1 MKGSLWEYYKEIG
14 NQYFREKKYEEA
26 LINYKKAIE
35 VNDQIEV
42 LYSNK
47 GTCEK
52 CLKNYRQALI
62 DYKKAV
68 SLNPMNAKNLHRTAS
83 VLLILG
89 ILNEALETQK
99 KSILLAPFEYT
110 YKDQLVIIEEL
121 IEEDKKM
128 LNYFDNNETQKLEE
142 RIDFLIKKYPDFI
155 YLKKMK
161 CQIIIDGLRYDEA
174 IKYITN
180 EIMENKIRDKDFAYY
195 LILVFYLDGRYSEAE
210 ELINIAEREKL
221 YDERYKDLLYKI
233 KNIDSLKQKANDLY
247 FHNKYEEAIKE
258 YTNLLSFDQRNK
270 KFISIILA
278 NRASCY
284 QKLNKNYDALL
295 DLNKCLKINPKYTK
309 GYIKRGNV
317 LLQLKK
323 YKEAIEDFMKA
334 KEIEPNSTN
343 GIEDYFEK
351 TNKKITDLENE
362 LNNEKIRNEKLYK
375 EIISLKNIINNKDF
389 LINDQTDKI
398 DDLRK
403 SIQNFDN
410 VKYTNKDKL
419 LELMEKLEAKE
430 EQLKKVE
437 NELNQTKLRNPFD
450 LKEGERLMTVI
461 FVSGD
466 QKIHHSFICKN
477 TDKFNK
483 LENMLYEI
491 YPNYI
496 DSENYFIVNG
506 EKINKYK
513 SLDFNNIKDSD
524 VITLYQV
531 DFNNESF
538 FNDISQKEYPKENIN
553 QNTNFFFNEKILK

>member
-1 MKGSLWEYYKEIG
+1 
-14 NQYFREKKYEEA
+14 
-26 LINYKKAIE
+26 
-35 VNDQIEV
+35 
-42 LYSNK
+42 
-47 GTCEK
+47 
-52 CLKNYRQALI
+52 
-62 DYKKAV
+62 
-68 SLNPMNAKNLHRTAS
+68 
-83 VLLILG
+83 
-89 ILNEALETQK
+89 
-99 KSILLAPFEYT
+99 
-110 YKDQLVIIEEL
+110 
-121 IEEDKKM
+121 
-128 LNYFDNNETQKLEE
+128 
-142 RIDFLIKKYPDFI
+142 
-155 YLKKMK
+155 
-161 CQIIIDGLRYDEA
+161 
-174 IKYITN
+174 
-180 EIMENKIRDKDFAYY
+180 
-195 LILVFYLDGRYSEAE
+195 
-210 ELINIAEREKL
+210 
-221 YDERYKDLLYKI
+221 
-233 KNIDSLKQKANDLY
+233 
-247 FHNKYEEAIKE
+247 
-258 YTNLLSFDQRNK
+258 
-270 KFISIILA
+270 
-278 NRASCY
+278 
-284 QKLNKNYDALL
+284 
-295 DLNKCLKINPKYTK
+295 
-309 GYIKRGNV
+309 
-317 LLQLKK
+317 
-323 YKEAIEDFMKA
+323 MKA

-351 TNKKITDLENE
+351 TNKNITDLENE
-362 LNNEKIRNEKLYK
+362 LNNEKIRNEKLCK